1 MMDCPT
7 GAKNYLMIMI
17 TIIANITALLIYLS
31 ASILLG
37 YSLKRQSPITSFRL
51 QTICVVAL
59 LVHGLGIFSVS
70 FTSSGFQLSLFNASS
85 LIFWVINTIVLISS
99 LKKPVHNL
107 FILLFPLSCLSLIAA
122 LLGSYLGEY
131 LLLDY
136 QLASHVILSILAYSL
151 LTIASLQAIFLAY
164 QNKSLK
170 NKQHFSQTRLL
181 PPLQTMETLLFEFV
195 WIGEILLTLAII
207 SGFWFLEDMFVQH
220 QTHKTV
226 FAITAWFIYA
236 GLLWGRHFRG
246 WRGNKAIRWTLAGF
260 ISLML
265 AYFGSKIVLEI
276 ILNRV

>member
-1 MMDCPT
+1 V
-7 GAKNYLMIMI
+7 L
-17 TIIANITALLIYLS
+17 ALLI
-31 ASILLG
+31 
-37 YSLKRQSPITSFRL
+37 
-51 QTICVVAL
+51 
-59 LVHGLGIFSVS
+59 HGLGIFSVS
-70 FTSSGFQLSLFNASS
+70 FTPSGFQLSLFNASS
-85 LIFWVINTIVLISS
+85 LIFWVINAIVLISS

-122 LLGSYLGEY
+122 LLGNYWGEY

-170 NKQHFSQTRLL
+170 TKQHISQTRLL
-181 PPLQTMETLLFEFV
+181 PPLQTMESLLFEFV
-195 WIGEILLTLAII
+195 WIGEILLTLAIV

-226 FAITAWFIYA
+226 FAIAAWFIYA